1 MKKDVNMANR
11 QCCDLD
17 IRDYK
22 TKKPW
27 LFADFCNTTT
37 AGFTADSVYA
47 NKKGQKCIKFD
58 NPGDGTISCTF
69 QVHPFRMYALMSD
82 GEVLSNAILPVRRT
96 VTATEAGKLNLNGT
110 PIAGTVF
117 CYPADDFGGAE
128 IKGTFTE
135 SVFTAT
141 TDSDIAVNGE
151 YIVGYL
157 EEKTSGVQRVQF
169 NNKKNPKAYFITME
183 TLDKDENDDLVPIQI
198 IAYKACPQK
207 SLDLSFSSDG
217 DPAEITI
224 TFDCLADKDDNV
236 LDIVEIRAEDRA
248 D

>member
-1 MKKDVNMANR
+1 MKTDINMANR

-27 LFADFCNTTT
+27 MFADFCNTTT
-37 AGFTADSVYA
+37 TGFSADSTYA
-47 NKKGQKCIKFD
+47 NKKGQKCVKFD

-82 GEVLSNAILPVRRT
+82 GEILSDAILPARET
-96 VTATEAGKLNLNGT
+96 VKAAEAGKLTVTGT
-110 PIAGTVF
+110 PVAGTVF
-117 CYPADDFGGAE
+117 CYAADDFGGVAIE
-128 IKGTFTE
+128 GTFAN

-141 TDSDIAVNGE
+141 TESSIVADGE

-157 EEKTSGVQRVQF
+157 ESRKSGVQRVQF
-169 NNKKNPKAYFITME
+169 NNKKNPKAYYITME
-183 TLDKDENDDLVPIQI
+183 TLDKDENDDLVPIRI

-217 DPAEITI
+217 DPAEVTI
-224 TFDCLADKDDNV
+224 TFDCLVDNDDNV
-236 LDIVEIRAEDRA
+236 LDLVEIRNED
-248 D
+248 